1 MLTAKLH
8 DGSEIEV
15 VITGE
20 GPNLLLPV
28 NPYPVIGPE
37 QRKCSNGGRS
47 GTGTFTDRRAQR

>member
-15 VITGE
+15 IITGD

-28 NPYPVIGPE
+28 NPYPVIGPQAAE
-37 QRKCSNGGRS
+37 MLKWGLIRHW
-47 GTGTFTDRRAQR
+47 DVH